1 MPGMRLLAAAIAISL
16 AGTPAPAETVCRPT
30 ALGSLR
36 CSGPAARPEPRPPYR
51 SDVQAL
57 DRLTAPVDPTE
68 SGKRFVP
75 ARETNRLGTTLTD
88 EPVSGPCLPD
98 RLGNQRCR

>member
-1 MPGMRLLAAAIAISL
+1 MPGMRLLAAAIVMGL

-36 CSGPAARPEPRPPYR
+36 CTGPAARPEPRPIYR

-57 DRLTAPVDPTE
+57 DRLTPPIDPAE
-68 SGKRFVP
+68 SGRRFVP

-88 EPVSGPCLPD
+88 GPVGLCLTD
-98 RLGNQRCR
+98 RLGNQHCR